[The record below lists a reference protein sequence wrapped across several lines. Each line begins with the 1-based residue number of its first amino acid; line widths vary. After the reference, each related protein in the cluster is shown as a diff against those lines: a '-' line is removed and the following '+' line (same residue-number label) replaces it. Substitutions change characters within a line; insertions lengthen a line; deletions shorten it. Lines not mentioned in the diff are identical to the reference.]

1 MRHGSEMGGFCLQ
14 DLMSKIVKE
23 LPGDPVEFLISKLQ
37 ILHRQRK
44 KVHVA
49 TMVL

>member
-1 MRHGSEMGGFCLQ
+1 MHRGSETDGFCLQ

-49 TMVL
+49 TMLL